1 MTTTRKKKKDLKT
14 ELRVARAQ
22 LRGLLKGLESL
33 AVDPYT
39 PKGDFNLKATVTP
52 QVFHAPSKFIQC
64 WAVTRGYASITQALD
79 SEGQVW
85 ERVMVVETVGTSKQ
99 VTDSWWEPLSMDRR
113 EKPAGPVV
121 VGGEAAAQ
129 ETRRRRR
136 SEPDK
141 AEPPM
146 PTEVPR
152 VEFGR
157 HPSPHD
163 FTKPPEAA
171 SA

>member
-1 MTTTRKKKKDLKT
+1 MTTTRKKKDLKT

-33 AVDPYT
+33 AVDPHT

-52 QVFHAPSKFIQC
+52 QVFHAPPKFIQC

-85 ERVMVVETVGTSKQ
+85 ERVMVVETVGTAKQ

-113 EKPAGPVV
+113 EPKPVGPVV
-121 VGGEAAAQ
+121 VGGEAAP
-129 ETRRRRR
+129 EPHPRRGRRAA
-136 SEPDK
+136 P
-141 AEPPM
+141 APV
-146 PTEVPR
+146 EV
-152 VEFGR
+152 
-157 HPSPHD
+157 HD

-171 SA
+171 ASA